1 MSGKMKNIILK
12 TTILTIIVFVIG
24 FFVGVF
30 FDNLRLEEIKG
41 RITEIDNLWNDAR
54 LLQSYIQKFSNT
66 TFHCGFFLDE
76 NLKLGDRIY
85 AEGLRIERYE
95 DINRFAPFLDLEK
108 KRYALLDLQFWINTI
123 DLKILCNADYSTVIY
138 FYYQYSKTP
147 EQEFQD
153 KVLWD
158 LKQKCG
164 SQIIYI
170 TFPADMEI
178 STIDVIKNIYNI
190 EKIPAVLVNESL
202 ILYAPITMNEIEK
215 YIKC

>member
-1 MSGKMKNIILK
+1 MKNVILK
-12 TTILTIIVFVIG
+12 TTVLTVLVFIIG

-54 LLQSYIQKFSNT
+54 LLQSYIQKFSNIT
-66 TFHCGFFLDE
+66 PYCGFLLDE

-85 AEGLRIERYE
+85 AEGLRIEKYE
-95 DINRFAPFLDLEK
+95 EANRFAPLFDQEK
-108 KRYALLDLQFWINTI
+108 KRYALLDLQFWLNSI
-123 DLKILCNADYSTVIY
+123 DLKISCNANYSTVIY
-138 FYYQYSKTP
+138 FYSQYSKTP
-147 EQEFQD
+147 EQKFQD

-164 SQIIYI
+164 PQIIYI

-178 STIDVIKNIYNI
+178 STIEVMKNIYNI
-190 EKIPAVLVNESL
+190 EKIPAILINESL
-202 ILYAPITMNEIEK
+202 LLQSPVSMGELEK

>member
-1 MSGKMKNIILK
+1 MKNVFLK
-12 TTILTIIVFVIG
+12 ATILTIVVFVIG

-54 LLQSYIQKFSNT
+54 LLQSYIQKFSNIT
-66 TFHCGFFLDE
+66 PHCEFLLDE

-95 DINRFAPFLDLEK
+95 DTNRFAPFFDLEK
-108 KRYALLDLQFWINTI
+108 KRYALLDLQFWINSI
-123 DLKILCNADYSTVIY
+123 DLKRLCNADYSTVIY
-138 FYYQYSKTP
+138 FYSQYSETP
-147 EQEFQD
+147 EQGFQD
-153 KVLWD
+153 QVLLD

-164 SQIIYI
+164 PQIIYI

-178 STIDVIKNIYNI
+178 STIEVIKNIYKI
-190 EKIPAVLVNESL
+190 EKIPSILINES
-202 ILYAPITMNEIEK
+202 ILLSSPVSMGELEK

>member
-1 MSGKMKNIILK
+1 MKNVFLK
-12 TTILTIIVFVIG
+12 TSILTILVFVIG

-54 LLQSYIQKFSNT
+54 LLQSYIQKFSNIT
-66 TFHCGFFLDE
+66 PHCEFLLDE
-76 NLKLGDRIY
+76 NLKLGDKIY

-95 DINRFAPFLDLEK
+95 ETNRFAPFFDLEK
-108 KRYALLDLQFWINTI
+108 KRYALLDLQFWINSI
-123 DLKILCNADYSTVIY
+123 DLKKLCNADYSTVIY
-138 FYYQYSKTP
+138 FYSQYSETA
-147 EQEFQD
+147 EQGFQD
-153 KVLWD
+153 KVLLD

-164 SQIIYI
+164 PQIIYI

-178 STIDVIKNIYNI
+178 STIEIIKNIYNI
-190 EKIPAVLVNESL
+190 EKIPSILINES
-202 ILYAPITMNEIEK
+202 ILLSSPVSMGGLEK